1 MENRNFFERLAN
13 SVILK
18 LGIILFLVL
27 LLLIPMESVKDL
39 IRERKNRDQAVSN
52 EIASKWGNKQV
63 VSGPII
69 GIPYTYS
76 YNVNTTDEKGKVKD
90 RKSTRLNSSH
100 VKIS

>member
-1 MENRNFFERLAN
+1 MENQNTPPAFPPSQPTFFERLAN

-69 GIPYTYS
+69 GIHYYHSYHVYTTYAHGQIKL
-76 YNVNTTDEKGKVKD
+76 D
-90 RKSTRLNSSH
+90 
-100 VKIS
+100 